1 MNEAVDEEGSEWSCF
16 RTEKRTDNRES
27 CDSEANHDAH
37 LLTPVLVSHLVVLS
51 KLVLFAEASDADN
64 NHRLSV
70 VYVLPESSHEHAHV
84 ITYGTAAKCETKV
97 YMFRAK
103 LSNILLMHK
112 TLSVLLV
119 SILVATTALAEEHFR
134 HWSVG
139 LGGGPTIGGGFMGRY
154 EWESGWG
161 VQAAALPYYTPDSAF
176 IVEGMSG
183 TYTLDRNSHGS
194 VYLSLGAVGWHRLQT
209 EYIWPVIEGKVD
221 ENGNPL
227 PMPILDPTKVRTWS
241 KGFATGPGLG
251 FRFNFF
257 DNYVFSI
264 DLPAALVFEMKGSK
278 IVFDSFRP
286 WPNLAL
292 MYNF

>member
-1 MNEAVDEEGSEWSCF
+1 MDEEGSEGSRL
-16 RTEKRTDNRES
+16 RTEERTHDRES
-27 CDSEANHDAH
+27 CDSETNRDAH
-37 LLTPVLVSHLVVLS
+37 LLTPVFVSHLIVFS
-51 KLVLFAEASDADN
+51 KLILFAETIDADD

-70 VYVLPESSHEHAHV
+70 VYMLPGSSHEHTHV
-84 ITYGTAAKCETKV
+84 ITYGAAVKYETKV
-97 YMFRAK
+97 YIFRAK
-103 LSNILLMHK
+103 LNNILLMRK
-112 TLSVLLV
+112 ALSVLLLSTLV
-119 SILVATTALAEEHFR
+119 STTAFAEESFR

-161 VQAAALPYYTPDSAF
+161 VQAAALPYYTQDSAF
-176 IVEGMSG
+176 IVEGLSG

-227 PMPILDPTKVRTWS
+227 PMPVVDPTKVRTWS

-264 DLPAALVFEMKGSK
+264 DLPAAMVFEVKGSK